1 MKFCGTRLF
10 AGLVCLFTLVG
21 FSSVILQAAETPDT
35 ETETA
40 AEETASEIQSAVW
53 LETLQEAV
61 TDARLQ
67 GKPIF
72 ALVGAPWCGYC
83 KQLEQEIRGA
93 TENEIAND
101 FVLLHINADIQ
112 IQDARS
118 LNANALPALR
128 ILSMDG
134 DPIADRDGY
143 LPPENLLQWLNDN
156 QDGAAPDAPSVLSTP
171 MDQLDDEGLTQLV
184 AKMSDRNITTRRIVL
199 QRLSGNPKRVAAAV
213 VDRFENGALA
223 DRLSGL
229 QLLQQ
234 WEAPTEG
241 LDPWIPA
248 SIDDQAIGRLRQW
261 QNEVFPRLATPPKQD
276 DAPESADVPIS
287 DEEREQLK
295 NQISRWLQ
303 TPRQRAVAEMAG
315 LANRGPV
322 VAEIAEQMMT
332 DDLAPGAKGRL
343 RHLMYSAA
351 AGTELRLRH
360 AGVLQVLADGKPR
373 DRRAAAQK
381 INSLATSDDVAL
393 LASLLKDP
401 DPLIRELATASIVS
415 VAPQGDL
422 SALTALLS
430 DPDPNVRASV
440 LKQLAMQQDERAI
453 SEVVAYMDSESDDDL
468 VIYAIRYLRST
479 NSELA
484 LPELQRQMESKS
496 WQVRA
501 AAIEAIGEVFEGQS
515 LEAEQQAGIAKTILA
530 AVDDPD
536 SFVSAKAATQMGSVI
551 DSRNIQQVFDV
562 LIRRPALISS
572 VAESVAE
579 NGDEVLKATTQE
591 IRKRMETGQ
600 PETVRV
606 AIGLMDKMD
615 QGAKLDVDLS
625 GAIDDSQLIA
635 LAGDRDPQ
643 TRLVA
648 LRMIANRLHRAVMSQ
663 ASQLPAFVEPD
674 EVFGSPKAATAGSGN
689 PDSPYSGSPYSGQR
703 AASTGQWIDQQP
715 FQSSTGLVDL
725 ASELNLDSITL
736 ASIKLTEPAGNEP
749 LRRVDEFF
757 GIESK
762 PSVRKKPLAPPAETV
777 RQLFTA
783 LETGQPILGKA
794 YRTMMAFKPLASSWS
809 LTPDDDEASLPVTP
823 SDVRLLGYQAA
834 IQAMCLEQSTPP
846 ETTETL
852 VAWASSL
859 GDDQEQ
865 SADAD
870 RNVLIATLKFLSP
883 EPANGNDSPR
893 ELVLDAIRSSSQ
905 TPDPTS
911 NLLSHLAWPPGQD
924 LYELLWRVFED
935 ELADQDGVIIDKSVN
950 AFLVAFKISLGDAMS
965 IRYQWFENY
974 MSMDHQTPPLAKPF
988 KTDLLERC
996 QHPDHAIARMALA
1009 ILANCDLPSAK
1020 VVAQRW
1026 LKDSSA
1032 SDRRRHTAAS
1042 VIVIAAER
1050 FTQQGSELL
1059 GQLLDNDDE
1068 TISKL
1073 GLYAAAGQGHLL
1085 EGFDQSVGLYPQI
1098 KYTWKFT
1105 SLPESERLTQYA
1117 SSDQQP
1123 ESSVASAILI
1133 LSGHQPDRPIDDLIR
1148 LTDLETD
1155 RARDLLVAV
1164 IAARDRDEDAKQLER
1179 ISTYLK
1185 ANESSYERQRFS
1197 RLIKSMKSPYADKL
1211 RRSSQ
1216 QSGHSFY
1223 DVEAFFD

>member
-1 MKFCGTRLF
+1 LI
-10 AGLVCLFTLVG
+10 CLFTLVG
-21 FSSVILQAAETPDT
+21 FSSVNVQAAENPKTDT
-35 ETETA
+35 E
-40 AEETASEIQSAVW
+40 EETASEVPSAVW
-53 LETLQEAV
+53 LETLDEAV

-72 ALVGAPWCGYC
+72 AIVGAPWCGYC

-93 TENEIAND
+93 TENEIASD
-101 FVLLHINADIQ
+101 FVLLHLNADFQ

-143 LPPENLLQWLNDN
+143 LPPENLLQWLKDN

-171 MDQLDDEGLTQLV
+171 MDQLDDEGLTKLI
-184 AKMSDRNITTRRIVL
+184 AKMSARNVTTRRIVL
-199 QRLSGNPKRVAAAV
+199 QRLSGDPQRVAAAV
-213 VDRFENGALA
+213 VDRFENASLA
-223 DRLSGL
+223 DRLSAL

-241 LDPWIPA
+241 LDPWVPT
-248 SIDDQAIGRLRQW
+248 SIDNQAVGRLRKW
-261 QNEVFPRLATPPKQD
+261 QRQFYPRLVTPRKQE
-276 DAPESADVPIS
+276 DAPENADVPIS

-295 NQISRWLQ
+295 KQISRWLQ
-303 TPRQRAVAEMAG
+303 TPRQRVVAEMSD

-322 VAEIAEQMMT
+322 IAEIAQHMLA
-332 DDLAPGAKGRL
+332 DDLAPGAKSRL

-351 AGTELRLRH
+351 AGNELRLRNS
-360 AGVLQVLADGKPR
+360 GLLRVLADGKPR
-373 DRRAAAQK
+373 DRRAAAQE

-401 DPLIRELATASIVS
+401 DPLVRELATASIVS
-415 VAPQGDL
+415 VAPQGNL
-422 SALTALLS
+422 TMLTALLS
-430 DPDPNVRASV
+430 DPGPNVRASV
-440 LKQLAMQQDERAI
+440 LKQLAMQQDDRAI
-453 SEVVAYMDSESDDDL
+453 DQVVSYMDSEPDDDL

-479 NSELA
+479 NSQLA
-484 LPELQRQMESKS
+484 LPGLQRQMKSKS

-515 LEAEQQAGIAKTILA
+515 LDTEPQADIAKTILA

-536 SFVSAKAATQMGSVI
+536 SFVSAKAAAQMGSVI

-562 LIRRPALISS
+562 LIRRPALIST

-579 NGDEVLKATTQE
+579 NGDEVLKATIQE
-591 IRKRMETGQ
+591 VRKRMETEQ
-600 PETVRV
+600 PETIRV
-606 AIGLMDKMD
+606 AVALMDKIG
-615 QGAKLDVDLS
+615 QGAKLDIDLS

-635 LAGDRDPQ
+635 SAGDQEPR
-643 TRLVA
+643 TRLVT
-648 LRMIANRLHRAVMSQ
+648 LRMIANRMHRAVMSQ
-663 ASQLPAFVEPD
+663 ASQLPAFVEPE
-674 EVFGSPKAATAGSGN
+674 EVFGSQKFTTAGSE
-689 PDSPYSGSPYSGQR
+689 DSGSADSDQR
-703 AASTGQWIDQQP
+703 ASRRATSTGHWIDQQP

-736 ASIKLTEPAGNEP
+736 ASIKLTEPAGNGP

-762 PSVRKKPLAPPAETV
+762 PSVRKKPLAPPAQTV

-783 LETGQPILGKA
+783 LDTGQPILGRA
-794 YRTMMAFKPLASSWS
+794 YRTTMAFKPLASSWS
-809 LTPDDDEASLPVTP
+809 LNLDHGEAIPSDAS

-834 IQAMCLEQSTPP
+834 IQAMCLGQSTPP

-852 VAWASSL
+852 VAWAGSL

-893 ELVLDAIRSSSQ
+893 ERVLHVIRSFSPAS
-905 TPDPTS
+905 TPSS
-911 NLLSHLAWPPGQD
+911 NLLSHLAWPPGESV
-924 LYELLWRVFED
+924 YELLWRVFED
-935 ELADQDGVIIDKSVN
+935 ELADQDGVINDKSVA

-974 MSMDHQTPPLAKPF
+974 MSMDHQVPPLAKQF

-996 QHPDHAIARMALA
+996 QHPDDAIARMALA
-1009 ILANCDLPSAK
+1009 ILANRDLPSAK
-1020 VVAQRW
+1020 VVAERW
-1026 LKDSSA
+1026 LKGSST
-1032 SDRRRHTAAS
+1032 SDLRRHTAAS

-1050 FTQQGSELL
+1050 VAQKASELL
-1059 GQLLDNDDE
+1059 TQLLDNDDE
-1068 TISKL
+1068 VISKL
-1073 GLYAAAGQGHLL
+1073 GLYAAAGQGQLL
-1085 EGFDQSVGLYPQI
+1085 EGFDRSLGLYPQI

-1105 SLPESERLTQYA
+1105 SLPESERLIQYA

-1148 LTDLETD
+1148 LTDLEAD

-1179 ISTYLK
+1179 ISKYVQ
-1185 ANESSYERQRFS
+1185 ANESSYEVQRFS
-1197 RLIKSMKSPYADKL
+1197 RLIKSMKSGYADKL
-1211 RRSSQ
+1211 RRSVQPSE
-1216 QSGHSFY
+1216 HSFY
-1223 DVEAFFD
+1223 DVEAFLD

>member
-35 ETETA
+35 ETEKEA
-40 AEETASEIQSAVW
+40 ETASEVQSVVW
-53 LETLQEAV
+53 LETLEEAV

-101 FVLLHINADIQ
+101 FVLLHVNADIQ

-143 LPPENLLQWLNDN
+143 VPAENLLQWLKDN
-156 QDGAAPDAPSVLSTP
+156 LDGAAPDAPSVLSTP
-171 MDQLDDEGLTQLV
+171 MDQLDDEGLTQLI
-184 AKMSDRNITTRRIVL
+184 AKMSARNITTRRIVL
-199 QRLSGNPKRVAAAV
+199 QRLSGNPERVAAAV

-234 WEAPTEG
+234 WKAPTEG

-248 SIDDQAIGRLRQW
+248 SIDDQAIARLRQW
-261 QNEVFPRLATPPKQD
+261 QNEAFPRLATPPKQD
-276 DAPESADVPIS
+276 DAPERADVPIS
-287 DEEREQLK
+287 DGEREQLK
-295 NQISRWLQ
+295 NRISRWLQ
-303 TPRQRAVAEMAG
+303 TPRQRAAAEMAE

-322 VAEIAEQMMT
+322 VAEIAEQMLA
-332 DDLAPGAKGRL
+332 DDVPAGTKGRL
-343 RHLMYSAA
+343 RHLMYSTA

-360 AGVLQVLADGKPR
+360 SGLLQVLADGKPR

-430 DPDPNVRASV
+430 DPDPNVRTSV
-440 LKQLAMQQDERAI
+440 LKQLAMQQDARAI
-453 SEVVAYMDSESDDDL
+453 NEVVAYMDSESDDDL

-501 AAIEAIGEVFEGQS
+501 AAIEAIGEVFKGQS
-515 LEAEQQAGIAKTILA
+515 LEAEQQAGIAKAILA

-536 SFVSAKAATQMGSVI
+536 SFVSAKAAAQMGSVI
-551 DSRNIQQVFDV
+551 DSRNIQHVFDV

-591 IRKRMETGQ
+591 IRKRMEAGQ
-600 PETVRV
+600 PESVRV

-635 LAGDRDPQ
+635 SACDQDPQ

-689 PDSPYSGSPYSGQR
+689 PDSPHSGQR
-703 AASTGQWIDQQP
+703 AALTGQWIDQQP

-725 ASELNLDSITL
+725 ASELNLDSIAL
-736 ASIKLTEPAGNEP
+736 ASVKLTEPPGNES

-794 YRTMMAFKPLASSWS
+794 YRTLMAFKPLALSWS
-809 LTPDDDEASLPVTP
+809 LAPDDDEASLPVTP

-834 IQAMCLEQSTPP
+834 IQAMCLGQSSPP

-883 EPANGNDSPR
+883 EPVNGNDSPR
-893 ELVLDAIRSSSQ
+893 ELVLHAIRSSSQ
-905 TPDPTS
+905 TPDPAS
-911 NLLSHLAWPPGQD
+911 NLLSHLAWPPGQG

-935 ELADQDGVIIDKSVN
+935 ELADQDGVINDKSVN
-950 AFLVAFKISLGDAMS
+950 AFLVAFKISLGDATS
-965 IRYQWFENY
+965 IRYQWFGNY
-974 MSMDHQTPPLAKPF
+974 MLMDHQTPPLAKQF

-996 QHPDHAIARMALA
+996 QHPDDAIARMSLA
-1009 ILANCDLPSAK
+1009 ILANCDLPSAE
-1020 VVAQRW
+1020 VVAQGW
-1026 LKDSSA
+1026 LKDSSS
-1032 SDRRRHTAAS
+1032 SDRRRHMAAS

-1050 FTQQGSELL
+1050 FAQQGPELL
-1059 GQLLDNDDE
+1059 GQLLDNEDE

-1073 GLYAAAGQGHLL
+1073 GLYAAAGQVHLL
-1085 EGFDQSVGLYPQI
+1085 EGFDQSLGLSPQI
-1098 KYTWKFT
+1098 KHTWKFT

-1133 LSGHQPDRPIDDLIR
+1133 LSGHQTDRPIDDLIR

-1185 ANESSYERQRFS
+1185 ANESSYKMQLFS
-1197 RLIKSMKSPYADKL
+1197 RLIKTMKSPYADKL
-1211 RRSSQ
+1211 RRSIQ
-1216 QSGHSFY
+1216 QSEHSFY
-1223 DVEAFFD
+1223 DVEAFLD